1 MKKSTIANLMLVGV
15 TAMWGL
21 TFPLIHSALSDI
33 NPGLFVVLRL
43 SVAALVIVPFVCF
56 RLTKVNTVLLLG
68 CLALALLNT
77 GTYLFQT
84 QGLLTVPAS
93 RSAFITGLSVVMVPL
108 FMPFFRQFFPS
119 TKPDL
124 IAYISVAVCLVGLY
138 ILTGAN
144 LRQLS
149 IGDLWTFGCAVC
161 YALYIIVMQIMSVR
175 ERDFALLCFYQIFF
189 CVPFTLPFAHAMP
202 AAQLLQWPVIT
213 AVVFCAVFATSLSI
227 YLQSRYQRDTTAT
240 KTALIFALEPVFAT
254 IFAYF
259 LNDSAITLSTL
270 IGGILI
276 LLSIVLRDVWV
287 AMAVQR

>member
-21 TFPLIHSALSDI
+21 TFPLIHSALVEI
-33 NPGLFVVLRL
+33 NPGLFVTLRL
-43 SVAALVIVPFVCF
+43 AVAALVIVPFVFF
-56 RLTKVNTVLLLG
+56 RLTKVSTVLILG

-84 QGLLTVPAS
+84 QGLLTIPAS

-108 FMPFFRQFFPS
+108 FMPFFRLG
-119 TKPDL
+119 KPDL
-124 IAYISVAVCLVGLY
+124 LAYLSVVVCLIGLY
-138 ILTGAN
+138 ILTGAD
-144 LRQLS
+144 LHQLS
-149 IGDLWTFGCAVC
+149 VGDLWTFGCAVC
-161 YALYIIVMQIMSVR
+161 YALYIIVMQMMSIR
-175 ERDFALLCFYQIFF
+175 ERDFALLCFYQIFL
-189 CVPFTLPFAHAMP
+189 CIPFAIPFAHDMP
-202 AAQLLQWPVIT
+202 SAQLLQWPIIT

-259 LNDSAITLSTL
+259 LNHSAITIGTL
-270 IGGILI
+270 VGGILI
-276 LLSIVLRDVWV
+276 MLSIVLRDVWV
-287 AMAVQR
+287 VIAAQH

>member
-1 MKKSTIANLMLVGV
+1 MLVGV

-21 TFPLIHSALSDI
+21 TFPLIHTALADI

-43 SVAALVIVPFVCF
+43 SIAALVIVPFIFF
-56 RLTKVNTVLLLG
+56 RLTKVSTVLILG

-84 QGLLTVPAS
+84 QGLLTIPAS

-108 FMPFFRQFFPS
+108 FMPFFRPFFHS
-119 TKPDL
+119 AKPDFMVYL
-124 IAYISVAVCLVGLY
+124 SVAVCLIGLY

-149 IGDLWTFGCAVC
+149 VGDLWTFGCAVC

-175 ERDFALLCFYQIFF
+175 ERDFALLCFYQIFL
-189 CVPFTLPFAHAMP
+189 CVPFALPFAHAMP
-202 AAQLLQWPVIT
+202 VAQLLQWPIIT

-254 IFAYF
+254 MFAYF
-259 LNDSAITLSTL
+259 LNSSAITLSTVV
-270 IGGILI
+270 GGVLI
-276 LLSIVLRDVWV
+276 LLSIVLRDIWV
-287 AMAVQR
+287 VIAAPR